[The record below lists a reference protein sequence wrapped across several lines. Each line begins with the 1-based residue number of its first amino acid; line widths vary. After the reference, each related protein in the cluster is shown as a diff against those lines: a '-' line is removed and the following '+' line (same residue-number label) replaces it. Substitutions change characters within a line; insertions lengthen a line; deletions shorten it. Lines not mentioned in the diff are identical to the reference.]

1 MVSSSTLTA
10 PGRRSRWRTLIIV
23 AAGFLLGALLTQLAT
38 WLLPES
44 AAREVFTTAVSAS
57 LGPLSIDLW
66 VVALTVGP
74 LVLNMNFFTVLGI
87 LLVSLFA
94 RRLL

>member
-1 MVSSSTLTA
+1 MATSMLTG
-10 PGRRSRWRTLIIV
+10 PHRRSPLWVV
-23 AAGFLLGALLTQLAT
+23 AVVAGGVVLGALLTEIAA

-57 LGPLSIDLW
+57 LGPLSLDFDVLAFTI
-66 VVALTVGP
+66 GP
-74 LVLNMNFFTVLGI
+74 LVLNVNVFTVVGI
-87 LLVSLFA
+87 LLVGLFA

>member
-1 MVSSSTLTA
+1 MATPTLTG
-10 PGRRSRWRTLIIV
+10 PNRRSPWRNV
-23 AAGFLLGALLTQLAT
+23 AVIASGFLLGALLTQVAS

-44 AAREVFTTAVSAS
+44 AAREVFTTSVSAS
-57 LGPLSIDLW
+57 LGPLSLDLY
-66 VVALTVGP
+66 VLAFTIGP
-74 LVLNMNFFTVLGI
+74 LVLNVNVFTVVGI

>member
-1 MVSSSTLTA
+1 MATPSLTG
-10 PGRRSRWRTLIIV
+10 PNRRSPWGR
-23 AAGFLLGALLTQLAT
+23 AAVIASGFLLGALLTQVAS

-44 AAREVFTTAVSAS
+44 AVREVLLVSLAAS
-57 LGPLSIDLW
+57 IGPLSLDLY
-66 VVALTVGP
+66 VLAFTIGP
-74 LVLNMNFFTVLGI
+74 LALNFNVFTVVGI

>member
-1 MVSSSTLTA
+1 MATPTLTG
-10 PGRRSRWRTLIIV
+10 PHRRSPWRGV
-23 AAGFLLGALLTQLAT
+23 AVIAGGFLLGALLTQIAA

-57 LGPLSIDLW
+57 LGPLSLDVHVLAFTI
-66 VVALTVGP
+66 GP
-74 LVLNMNFFTVLGI
+74 LVLNVNVFTVVGI

>member
-1 MVSSSTLTA
+1 MVTPSLTG
-10 PGRRSRWRTLIIV
+10 PSRRSTWGKVAVV
-23 AAGFLLGALLTQLAT
+23 AAGFLLGALLTQVAG

-44 AAREVFTTAVSAS
+44 AAREVLLVSLAAS
-57 LGPLSIDLW
+57 IGPLSLDLY
-66 VVALTVGP
+66 VLAFTIGP
-74 LVLNMNFFTVLGI
+74 LVLKFNVFTVVGI